1 MRTLRLL
8 VTTLAAFAAQS
19 ALAHTELSSTV
30 PADRATL
37 AAAPENVELKV
48 SEPVRLTALTIQQG
62 DGAKQSIGPLPPG
75 NSATFAVALPAGLG
89 EGHYVVTWRAL
100 SEDTHVVSGE
110 FMFAVGTAAGADA
123 HATHSPAAAP
133 TEAAAPAPAPHDE
146 HGGAH

>member
-1 MRTLRLL
+1 MRTLRLIAMMIA
-8 VTTLAAFAAQS
+8 TFAAQA
-19 ALAHTELSSTV
+19 ALAHTELTATV

-37 AAAPENVELKV
+37 AVAPENVELRF

-62 DGAKQSIGPLPPG
+62 DAAKQSLGPLPPG
-75 NSATFAVALPAGLG
+75 NGETFSVALPGGLG

-110 FMFAVGTAAGADA
+110 FMFAVGTAAGPDA
-123 HATHSPAAAP
+123 HADHSPAAAP
-133 TEAAAPAPAPHDE
+133 AETTSPAPATHED